1 MTNDSITWLFL
12 TKGQV
17 VVVVSQDKIPIFI
30 NLLVLIM
37 QTLKKK
43 NLKSTTKSAKN
54 GGLKTS
60 TPSKSDISV
69 DINKEIKTKNES
81 PSNKQINCN
90 ADNKSDS
97 GQVVDENVEKSLGKK
112 KGRLNNSNCAVKTTK
127 RKKQADKTDKEALDH
142 PAGTGT
148 KGKKKNKRPL
158 RKRKKVDY
166 SLSGSDDGESD
177 ADAEWI
183 EQESSESEENSE
195 EKGTVSGK
203 SKAKDKTPL
212 SRRKKSTESDTSST
226 GETIGLSFVDLL
238 DDDSDFEVT
247 SKPLVRRRASAGS
260 STGKKKAVKLISSD
274 ESDESVQCLGYVSN
288 EQGLCPCSASSNLVD

>member
-1 MTNDSITWLFL
+1 
-12 TKGQV
+12 
-17 VVVVSQDKIPIFI
+17 
-30 NLLVLIM
+30 M

-54 GGLKTS
+54 GSLKTS

-69 DINKEIKTKNES
+69 DINKEIITENEITS
-81 PSNKQINCN
+81 PSNKQINCS

-97 GQVVDENVEKSLGKK
+97 GQVTDENEEKSLAKK
-112 KGRLNNSNCAVKTTK
+112 KGRLNKSNCAVTTPK
-127 RKKQADKTDKEALDH
+127 RKKQADKTDKEVLDH

-166 SLSGSDDGESD
+166 SLSGSDDGDSN
-177 ADAEWI
+177 ADTEWI

-195 EKGTVSGK
+195 EKSTVSGK
-203 SKAKDKTPL
+203 SKVKDKTPL
-212 SRRKKSTESDTSST
+212 SRRKKSTESDNSSP
-226 GETIGLSFVDLL
+226 GETSGLSFVDLL

-247 SKPLVRRRASAGS
+247 SKPLARRRVSAGS
-260 STGKKKAVKLISSD
+260 STGKKKAVKMISSD
-274 ESDESVQCLGYVSN
+274 ESDESVQCLGYVFN
-288 EQGLCPCSASSNLVD
+288 EQGMCFCCALTI

>member
-1 MTNDSITWLFL
+1 
-12 TKGQV
+12 
-17 VVVVSQDKIPIFI
+17 
-30 NLLVLIM
+30 M

-54 GGLKTS
+54 GSLKTS

-69 DINKEIKTKNES
+69 DINKEIKTENEITN
-81 PSNKQINCN
+81 PSNKQINCR

-97 GQVVDENVEKSLGKK
+97 GQVADENVEKSLAKK
-112 KGRLNNSNCAVKTTK
+112 KGRLNKSNCAVTTPK
-127 RKKQADKTDKEALDH
+127 RKKQADKTDKEVLDH

-166 SLSGSDDGESD
+166 SLSGSDDGDSN
-177 ADAEWI
+177 ADTEWI

-195 EKGTVSGK
+195 EKSTVSGK
-203 SKAKDKTPL
+203 SKVKDKTPL
-212 SRRKKSTESDTSST
+212 SRRKKSTESDNSSP
-226 GETIGLSFVDLL
+226 GETSGLSFVDLL

-247 SKPLVRRRASAGS
+247 SKPLARRRASAGS
-260 STGKKKAVKLISSD
+260 STGKKKAVKMISSD
-274 ESDESVQCLGYVSN
+274 ESDESVKCLGYVFN
-288 EQGLCPCSASSNLVD
+288 EQGMCFCSASSNLVD

>member
-1 MTNDSITWLFL
+1 M
-12 TKGQV
+12 
-17 VVVVSQDKIPIFI
+17 VSQNKIPIFI

-54 GGLKTS
+54 GSLKTS

-69 DINKEIKTKNES
+69 DINKEIKTENEITN
-81 PSNKQINCN
+81 PSNKQINCR

-97 GQVVDENVEKSLGKK
+97 GQVTDENEEKSLAKK
-112 KGRLNNSNCAVKTTK
+112 KGRLNKSNSAVKTPK
-127 RKKQADKTDKEALDH
+127 RKKQADKTDKEVLDH
-142 PAGTGT
+142 PDGTGT

-166 SLSGSDDGESD
+166 SLSGSDDGDSN
-177 ADAEWI
+177 ADTEWI

-195 EKGTVSGK
+195 AKSTVSGK
-203 SKAKDKTPL
+203 SKVKDKTPL
-212 SRRKKSTESDTSST
+212 SRRKKSTESDNSSP
-226 GETIGLSFVDLL
+226 GETSGLSFVDLL

-260 STGKKKAVKLISSD
+260 STGKKKAVKMISSD
-274 ESDESVQCLGYVSN
+274 ESDESVQCLGYVFN
-288 EQGLCPCSASSNLVD
+288 EQGMCFCSALSNLVD

>member
-1 MTNDSITWLFL
+1 M
-12 TKGQV
+12 
-17 VVVVSQDKIPIFI
+17 VSQNKIPIFI

-54 GGLKTS
+54 GSLKTS

-69 DINKEIKTKNES
+69 DINKEIKTENEITN
-81 PSNKQINCN
+81 PSNKQINCR

-97 GQVVDENVEKSLGKK
+97 GQVADENVEKTLAKK
-112 KGRLNNSNCAVKTTK
+112 KGRLNKSNCAVTTPK
-127 RKKQADKTDKEALDH
+127 RKKQADKTDKEVLDH

-166 SLSGSDDGESD
+166 SLSGSDDGDSN
-177 ADAEWI
+177 ADTEWI

-195 EKGTVSGK
+195 EKSTVSGK
-203 SKAKDKTPL
+203 SKVKDKTPL
-212 SRRKKSTESDTSST
+212 SRRKKSTESDNSSP
-226 GETIGLSFVDLL
+226 GETTGLSFVDLM

-247 SKPLVRRRASAGS
+247 SKPLVRRGASAGS
-260 STGKKKAVKLISSD
+260 STGKKKAVKMISSD
-274 ESDESVQCLGYVSN
+274 ESDESVQCLGYVST
-288 EQGLCPCSASSNLVD
+288 EQGICFCSTSSNLVD

>member
-1 MTNDSITWLFL
+1 M
-12 TKGQV
+12 
-17 VVVVSQDKIPIFI
+17 VSQNKIPIFI

-54 GGLKTS
+54 GSLKTS

-69 DINKEIKTKNES
+69 NINKEIKTENEITS
-81 PSNKQINCN
+81 PSNKQLNCRS
-90 ADNKSDS
+90 DKSDR
-97 GQVVDENVEKSLGKK
+97 GQVADENVEKSQAKK
-112 KGRLNNSNCAVKTTK
+112 KGKLNKSNYAVKTPK
-127 RKKQADKTDKEALDH
+127 RKKQGDKTDKEVLDH

-166 SLSGSDDGESD
+166 SLSGSDDGDSD
-177 ADAEWI
+177 ADTEWI
-183 EQESSESEENSE
+183 EQESSESEKNSE
-195 EKGTVSGK
+195 EKSTVSGK
-203 SKAKDKTPL
+203 SKVKDKTPL
-212 SRRKKSTESDTSST
+212 SRRKKSTESDNSSP
-226 GETIGLSFVDLL
+226 GETSGLSFVDLM

-260 STGKKKAVKLISSD
+260 STGKKKAVKIISSD
-274 ESDESVQCLGYVSN
+274 ESDESVQCLGYVFN
-288 EQGLCPCSASSNLVD
+288 EQGLCVCSASSNLVD

>member
-1 MTNDSITWLFL
+1 M
-12 TKGQV
+12 
-17 VVVVSQDKIPIFI
+17 VSQNKIPIFI

-54 GGLKTS
+54 GSLKTS

-69 DINKEIKTKNES
+69 DINKEIKTENEITN
-81 PSNKQINCN
+81 PSNKQINCR

-97 GQVVDENVEKSLGKK
+97 GQVADENVEKSLAKK
-112 KGRLNNSNCAVKTTK
+112 KGRLNKSNCAVTTPK
-127 RKKQADKTDKEALDH
+127 RKKQADKTDKEVLDH

-166 SLSGSDDGESD
+166 SLSGSDDGDSN
-177 ADAEWI
+177 ADTEWI

-195 EKGTVSGK
+195 EKSTMSGK
-203 SKAKDKTPL
+203 SKVKEKTPL
-212 SRRKKSTESDTSST
+212 SRRKKSTESDNSSPS
-226 GETIGLSFVDLL
+226 ETTGLSFVDLM

-260 STGKKKAVKLISSD
+260 STGKKKAVKMISSD
-274 ESDESVQCLGYVSN
+274 ESDESVQCLGYVFN
-288 EQGLCPCSASSNLVD
+288 EQGLCFGSTSSNLVD

>member
-1 MTNDSITWLFL
+1 M
-12 TKGQV
+12 
-17 VVVVSQDKIPIFI
+17 VSQNKIPIFFI

-54 GGLKTS
+54 GSLKTS
-60 TPSKSDISV
+60 TPSKKNLSV

-81 PSNKQINCN
+81 PSNKQINCS

-97 GQVVDENVEKSLGKK
+97 GQVADENVEKSLAKK
-112 KGRLNNSNCAVKTTK
+112 KGRLNKSKCAVTTPK
-127 RKKQADKTDKEALDH
+127 RKKQADKTDKEVLDH

-166 SLSGSDDGESD
+166 SLSGSDGGDSD
-177 ADAEWI
+177 ADTEWI

-195 EKGTVSGK
+195 EKSTVSGK
-203 SKAKDKTPL
+203 SKLKDKTPL
-212 SRRKKSTESDTSST
+212 SRRKKSTESDNSSP
-226 GETIGLSFVDLL
+226 GETNGLSFVDLM

-260 STGKKKAVKLISSD
+260 SMGKKKAVKMISSD
-274 ESDESVQCLGYVSN
+274 ESDESVQYLGYVFN
-288 EQGLCPCSASSNLVD
+288 EQGLCFCSASSNLVD

>member
-1 MTNDSITWLFL
+1 M
-12 TKGQV
+12 
-17 VVVVSQDKIPIFI
+17 VSQNKIPIFI

-43 NLKSTTKSAKN
+43 NLKSTTKSTKN
-54 GGLKTS
+54 GSLKTS
-60 TPSKSDISV
+60 TPSKRDISV
-69 DINKEIKTKNES
+69 GINKEIKTENGITS
-81 PSNKQINCN
+81 PSNKRISCS

-97 GQVVDENVEKSLGKK
+97 GQVTDENVEKSQAKK
-112 KGRLNNSNCAVKTTK
+112 KGRLNKSNCAAKTTK
-127 RKKQADKTDKEALDH
+127 RKKQADKTDKEVVDH

-212 SRRKKSTESDTSST
+212 SRRKKSTESDNSSP
-226 GETIGLSFVDLL
+226 GETNGLSFVDLM

-247 SKPLVRRRASAGS
+247 SKPLVRRQASAGS
-260 STGKKKAVKLISSD
+260 STGKKKAVKMISSD

>member
-1 MTNDSITWLFL
+1 
-12 TKGQV
+12 
-17 VVVVSQDKIPIFI
+17 
-30 NLLVLIM
+30 M

-54 GGLKTS
+54 GSLKTS

-69 DINKEIKTKNES
+69 DINKEIKTENEITN
-81 PSNKQINCN
+81 PSKKQINCR

-97 GQVVDENVEKSLGKK
+97 GQVADENVEKSLAKK
-112 KGRLNNSNCAVKTTK
+112 KGRLNKSNCAVTTPK
-127 RKKQADKTDKEALDH
+127 RKKQADKTDKEVLDH

-166 SLSGSDDGESD
+166 SLSGSDDGDSN
-177 ADAEWI
+177 ADTEWI

-195 EKGTVSGK
+195 EKSTVSGK
-203 SKAKDKTPL
+203 SKVKDKTPL
-212 SRRKKSTESDTSST
+212 SRRKKSTESDNSSP
-226 GETIGLSFVDLL
+226 GETSGLSFVDLM

-260 STGKKKAVKLISSD
+260 STGKKKAVKMISSD
-274 ESDESVQCLGYVSN
+274 ESDESVQCLGYVST
-288 EQGLCPCSASSNLVD
+288 EQGMCFCSTSSNLVD

>member
-1 MTNDSITWLFL
+1 M
-12 TKGQV
+12 
-17 VVVVSQDKIPIFI
+17 VSQNKIPIFI

-54 GGLKTS
+54 GSLKTS

-69 DINKEIKTKNES
+69 DINKEIKTENKITS
-81 PSNKQINCN
+81 PSNKQINCR
-90 ADNKSDS
+90 ADNKSES
-97 GQVVDENVEKSLGKK
+97 GQVADENVEKSLAKK
-112 KGRLNNSNCAVKTTK
+112 KGNKSNCAVTTPK

-142 PAGTGT
+142 PASTSM

-166 SLSGSDDGESD
+166 SLSGSDNGDSN
-177 ADAEWI
+177 ADTEWI

-195 EKGTVSGK
+195 EKSTVSGK
-203 SKAKDKTPL
+203 SKVKDKTPL
-212 SRRKKSTESDTSST
+212 SRRKKSTESDNSSP
-226 GETIGLSFVDLL
+226 GETSGLSFVDLL

-247 SKPLVRRRASAGS
+247 SKPLVRRRASVGS
-260 STGKKKAVKLISSD
+260 STGKKKAVKMISSD
-274 ESDESVQCLGYVSN
+274 ESDESVQCLGYVFN
-288 EQGLCPCSASSNLVD
+288 EQGLCVCSASSNLVD